1 MADKPRRRRLGQ
13 TNLIVLLLTFIL
25 PFAMVVYQLI
35 AEINQRVEFA
45 QAELHGNAYLRPL
58 NQLLLD
64 VPESQLLAHRFF
76 RQAVSVET
84 LQQQQLKI
92 EQDMAALATIDRQL
106 GDRLSTRE
114 QWQTLEQS
122 WSRLKQKFFNQL
134 SPQQVVD
141 QSTELSLNKHLLV
154 QQLHQRMLRHIR
166 DLISQVGDQSN
177 LILDPDLDSYYLM
190 DGVLLKLPEAREL
203 LTQLRFMGEEVITR
217 GALLPEEKGRLIAL
231 MGLIQSNNQA
241 IEKSMSVAF
250 RHNAEKRLQS
260 VLESPTRSTTT
271 ATNSLLFA
279 IDQFLVQ
286 SSSIRISLA
295 EFDRLAMN
303 ALDTNVELWQQTNQE
318 LDRLLHDRIDRFLQ
332 KTYWIQAFALL
343 VLAVVVYVFAAFN
356 RSLRTQKQ
364 TEEALRQSEEL
375 QRMALNAARM
385 GVWDWHI
392 STGEEHWSEEAER
405 VFGLEPG
412 AFNRS
417 YTEFWKYVHP
427 DDRQRVIETQ
437 DRALFEGIDYAPEYR
452 IIHPDNSLHW
462 VTSRGKVLRDES
474 GIAVRLSGIT
484 MDITERKQ
492 AEIALAESEKRLRS
506 AEEKYRSI
514 FENAVTGIFQS
525 TPAGRYQSVNP
536 AMAKILGYA
545 SAKDLIATMT
555 NIATQLY
562 VNPVQRQEFISYMT
576 ANGSVSEFEAQVYRK
591 DGSIIWISTSAV
603 VVKDATD
610 NLLYYEG
617 TVEDITHRKQAEETL
632 RKNKEAAEE
641 ANRAKSQFLANM
653 SHELRTPL
661 NAIIGYSEMLQ
672 EDAEDLGYE
681 DLTPD
686 LEKIRGAGKHLL
698 ALINDILDISKI
710 EAGKMELYLE
720 SFDVA
725 QVISDV
731 EHTIQPLLDKNHNA
745 LKVECCSN
753 IGDMHADLTKLR
765 QSLLNLLSNAA
776 KFTEH
781 GTITL
786 TVRKDES
793 IEELDRNQH
802 CDFML
807 FQVADTGIGMS
818 LEQLDKVFQAF
829 TQADASTTRK
839 YGGTGLGLAITRHFC
854 RMMGGDISVKS
865 TLGQGSTFTIRLPM
879 RVPLAKERVAAEAP
893 VLPSFSANT
902 IPLPSGKSLG
912 CSTTS
917 TGSQLATILIID
929 DDASVRDLMTR
940 YLSREGFHVETAA
953 SGDEGLR
960 LARQLRPDAITLDVL
975 LPNINGWQVLSVL
988 KADPELADVPIVVM
1002 SIIDDKNTGFRLGAT
1017 DYLTKPIDY
1026 KRLTRLLNHYRP
1038 PAAQSLAAPTGR
1050 VLVAEDDP
1058 VTREMFRR
1066 TLEKEDW
1073 LVMEAANG
1081 QHALETLAESVPD
1094 LILLD
1099 LMMPEMDGFQFI
1111 TALRQHPVW
1120 RTLPVIVVTA
1130 MDLTPTDRLRLNGHV
1145 EQILQKGCYN
1155 RDQLLQEVRDLVLG
1169 WVRPARPA
1177 AETAVEP

>member
-1 MADKPRRRRLGQ
+1 
-13 TNLIVLLLTFIL
+13 LLLTFIL

-141 QSTELSLNKHLLV
+141 QSTELSLNKHLLI

-203 LTQLRFMGEEVITR
+203 LAQLRFMGEEIITR
-217 GALLPEEKGRLIAL
+217 GVLLPEEKGRLIAL

-303 ALDTNVELWQQTNQE
+303 ALDTNVELWQRTNQE

-405 VFGLEPG
+405 VFGLEPD

-893 VLPSFSANT
+893 VLPSFAANT
-902 IPLPSGKSLG
+902 IPLTSGKSLG
-912 CSTTS
+912 RSTTS

-1111 TALRQHPVW
+1111 TALRQHPDW

>member
-141 QSTELSLNKHLLV
+141 QSTELSLNKHLLI

-203 LTQLRFMGEEVITR
+203 LAQLRFMGEEIITR
-217 GALLPEEKGRLIAL
+217 GVLLPEEKGRLIAL

-303 ALDTNVELWQQTNQE
+303 ALDTNVELWQRTNQE

-405 VFGLEPG
+405 VFGLEPD

-893 VLPSFSANT
+893 VLPSFAANT
-902 IPLPSGKSLG
+902 IPLTSGKSLG
-912 CSTTS
+912 RSTTS

-1111 TALRQHPVW
+1111 TALRQHPDW

>member
-1 MADKPRRRRLGQ
+1 
-13 TNLIVLLLTFIL
+13 
-25 PFAMVVYQLI
+25 MVG
-35 AEINQRVEFA
+35 R
-45 QAELHGNAYLRPL
+45 
-58 NQLLLD
+58 
-64 VPESQLLAHRFF
+64 
-76 RQAVSVET
+76 
-84 LQQQQLKI
+84 
-92 EQDMAALATIDRQL
+92 
-106 GDRLSTRE
+106 
-114 QWQTLEQS
+114 
-122 WSRLKQKFFNQL
+122 SRA
-134 SPQQVVD
+134 S
-141 QSTELSLNKHLLV
+141 
-154 QQLHQRMLRHIR
+154 
-166 DLISQVGDQSN
+166 
-177 LILDPDLDSYYLM
+177 
-190 DGVLLKLPEAREL
+190 
-203 LTQLRFMGEEVITR
+203 
-217 GALLPEEKGRLIAL
+217 
-231 MGLIQSNNQA
+231 
-241 IEKSMSVAF
+241 
-250 RHNAEKRLQS
+250 
-260 VLESPTRSTTT
+260 
-271 ATNSLLFA
+271 
-279 IDQFLVQ
+279 
-286 SSSIRISLA
+286 
-295 EFDRLAMN
+295 
-303 ALDTNVELWQQTNQE
+303 
-318 LDRLLHDRIDRFLQ
+318 
-332 KTYWIQAFALL
+332 
-343 VLAVVVYVFAAFN
+343 
-356 RSLRTQKQ
+356 
-364 TEEALRQSEEL
+364 
-375 QRMALNAARM
+375 
-385 GVWDWHI
+385 
-392 STGEEHWSEEAER
+392 
-405 VFGLEPG
+405 FGLEPG

-437 DRALFEGIDYAPEYR
+437 DRALYEGIDYAPEYR

-854 RMMGGDISVKS
+854 RMMGAIFPS
-865 TLGQGSTFTIRLPM
+865 RA
-879 RVPLAKERVAAEAP
+879 PLDKA
-893 VLPSFSANT
+893 LPSRF
-902 IPLPSGKSLG
+902 G
-912 CSTTS
+912 C
-917 TGSQLATILIID
+917 
-929 DDASVRDLMTR
+929 
-940 YLSREGFHVETAA
+940 
-953 SGDEGLR
+953 
-960 LARQLRPDAITLDVL
+960 P
-975 LPNINGWQVLSVL
+975 
-988 KADPELADVPIVVM
+988 
-1002 SIIDDKNTGFRLGAT
+1002 
-1017 DYLTKPIDY
+1017 
-1026 KRLTRLLNHYRP
+1026 
-1038 PAAQSLAAPTGR
+1038 
-1050 VLVAEDDP
+1050 
-1058 VTREMFRR
+1058 
-1066 TLEKEDW
+1066 
-1073 LVMEAANG
+1073 
-1081 QHALETLAESVPD
+1081 
-1094 LILLD
+1094 
-1099 LMMPEMDGFQFI
+1099 
-1111 TALRQHPVW
+1111 
-1120 RTLPVIVVTA
+1120 
-1130 MDLTPTDRLRLNGHV
+1130 
-1145 EQILQKGCYN
+1145 
-1155 RDQLLQEVRDLVLG
+1155 
-1169 WVRPARPA
+1169 
-1177 AETAVEP
+1177 

>member
-975 LPNINGWQVLSVL
+975 LPNINGWQLLSVL

>member
-141 QSTELSLNKHLLV
+141 QSTELSLNKHLLI

-975 LPNINGWQVLSVL
+975 LPNINGWQLLSVL